1 MGRSGVKVFVFL
13 AALVLLGV
21 LVVDSES
28 RPACTL
34 VRGADTLKIN
44 LDGLLP
50 GDVRAYCYQDPGG
63 RKLRFL
69 LARDSSGKIHTVFD
83 ACRQCYKYH
92 EGYTWSHGYVICR
105 YCGNRYRIKQMDT
118 GKASCAP
125 VRLPSKIADNQV
137 TIKVKDVEAGKWL
150 F

>member
-1 MGRSGVKVFVFL
+1 VGLSGVKVFAL
-13 AALVLLGV
+13 LGALVLVGV
-21 LVVDSES
+21 LVVNSES

-34 VRGADTLKIN
+34 LHGADILKIK

-50 GDVRAYCYQDPGG
+50 GDVRAYCYEDQGG
-63 RKLRFL
+63 QKLRFL
-69 LARDSSGKIHTVFD
+69 LARDSSGKVHTVFD

-105 YCGNRYRIKQMDT
+105 FCGNRYRIKEMNA
-118 GKASCAP
+118 GEASCVP
-125 VRLPSKIADNQV
+125 VRLPSKIVDDQV
-137 TIKVKDVEAGKWL
+137 RIKVKDVEAGKWL

>member
-1 MGRSGVKVFVFL
+1 MRVWVFKGFALL
-13 AALVLLGV
+13 AALAALGM
-21 LVVDSES
+21 LTINSKS

-34 VRGADTLKIN
+34 LQGANTLHIN
-44 LDGLLP
+44 LDGLAR
-50 GDVRAYCYQDPGG
+50 GNVRAFCYDGSAG

-69 LARDSSGKIHTVFD
+69 LARDSDGKIHSVFD

-105 YCGNRYRIKQMDT
+105 WCGTRYRIKNISV

-125 VRLPSKIADNQV
+125 VPLASRVHGNEVA
-137 TIKVKDVEAGKWL
+137 IKVKNIEAGKWL